1 MESRPG
7 WGRVQSAAVG
17 EPAWKP
23 NSDLMKHTLAAWLH
37 RERLPSWALKMQ
49 KQCKWVHASQKM
61 YAYVTAC
68 KGGWQRVWTSYE
80 SIADSNHIEG

>member
-37 RERLPSWALKMQ
+37 RERSAKLGLKNAETM
-49 KQCKWVHASQKM
+49 
-61 YAYVTAC
+61 
-68 KGGWQRVWTSYE
+68 
-80 SIADSNHIEG
+80 

>member
-37 RERLPSWALKMQ
+37 REGSAKLGLKNAETM
-49 KQCKWVHASQKM
+49 
-61 YAYVTAC
+61 
-68 KGGWQRVWTSYE
+68 
-80 SIADSNHIEG
+80 